1 KDNEDDDM
9 EGVSS
14 SNNNGS
20 CGIMNKNNS
29 NIENE
34 LNFINLTQNS
44 DGDDD
49 GKEDSNVKD
58 IQTTATE
65 IEKAADAKAIN
76 INQTISE
83 TIDESQDIAHLNNV
97 VEKYQFT
104 IDKITRELDQLQL
117 EMYNDKEEDDN
128 EGKINQEDSIDDVVV
143 LENIVEKDEE
153 ERQEIVSTT
162 SIIMSTKDDNDSN
175 DGDDLMDL
183 TNNLNEST
191 NTRCFYTKPP
201 RYRPYN
207 IALNEIRRH
216 QRTTNLLLRRI
227 PFSRVVEE
235 IATNI
240 FQQHSNMG
248 FEFESTAITALQEA
262 AETYLIEL
270 FQDA

>member
-1 KDNEDDDM
+1 LNEIRQHQRTTNLLLRRIPFSRV
-9 EGVSS
+9 EEIATNIFQQH
-14 SNNNGS
+14 SNMGFEFESTAITALQEVDYVQFNAYR
-20 CGIMNKNNS
+20 KKA
-29 NIENE
+29 
-34 LNFINLTQNS
+34 
-44 DGDDD
+44 
-49 GKEDSNVKD
+49 KED
-58 IQTTATE
+58 
-65 IEKAADAKAIN
+65 IELVLN
-76 INQTISE
+76 I
-83 TIDESQDIAHLNNV
+83 
-97 VEKYQFT
+97 
-104 IDKITRELDQLQL
+104 R
-117 EMYNDKEEDDN
+117 
-128 EGKINQEDSIDDVVV
+128 
-143 LENIVEKDEE
+143 VEKDEE

-207 IALNEIRRH
+207 IALNEIRQH

-227 PFSRVVEE
+227 PFSRVEE

-270 FQDA
+270 FQDARLCTIHAKRATLSKEDIELVLNIRG

>member
-1 KDNEDDDM
+1 M
-9 EGVSS
+9 EGVVSS

-20 CGIMNKNNS
+20 CGVMNKNNS

-65 IEKAADAKAIN
+65 IEKATDAKAIN
-76 INQTISE
+76 INQSLINNIARTNNIIDNFNNTSITIDYNGNVTTMDNNCKLTDLQISE
-83 TIDESQDIAHLNNV
+83 
-97 VEKYQFT
+97 
-104 IDKITRELDQLQL
+104 
-117 EMYNDKEEDDN
+117 EEDDN

-153 ERQEIVSTT
+153 ERQEI
-162 SIIMSTKDDNDSN
+162 I
-175 DGDDLMDL
+175 
-183 TNNLNEST
+183 
-191 NTRCFYTKPP
+191 
-201 RYRPYN
+201 
-207 IALNEIRRH
+207 
-216 QRTTNLLLRRI
+216 
-227 PFSRVVEE
+227 EE

-270 FQDA
+270 FQDARLCTIHAKRATLSKEDIELVLNIRG